1 MKIRSD
7 FLTNSSRSSFMV
19 LGVVTIPDGVT
30 SIGNDVFASCK
41 NLTTH
46 GVAGS
51 YAETYVKKNRIPFV
65 VDLK

>member
-1 MKIRSD
+1 
-7 FLTNSSRSSFMV
+7 MV

-41 NLTTH
+41 NLTSH

-51 YAETYVKKNRIPFV
+51 HAERYAKMKQIPFV
-65 VDLK
+65 ADLK

>member
-1 MKIRSD
+1 MKIRND

-51 YAETYVKKNRIPFV
+51 HAERYGKMKQIPFV
-65 VDLK
+65 ADLK